1 MKRNSILYSAARL
14 LMVPLLTLLT
24 AAGTG
29 CSDDIAKAPVVRV
42 LVDGMEFTGEALE
55 AALDQTFHYRF
66 EITAFATIADLKLI
80 EYDVLNEEVKI
91 PTETLVGG
99 LTYTRNEVVEGYVRV
114 VNNAEYRLV
123 VKDVDGNEVSA
134 GFSYYIP

>member
-1 MKRNSILYSAARL
+1 MAVPVMALLAA
-14 LMVPLLTLLT
+14 
-24 AAGTG
+24 ATG
-29 CSDDIAKAPVVRV
+29 CSDEVAKAPVVRV
-42 LVDGMEFTGEALE
+42 LVNGVEYTGEALE

-66 EITAFATIADLKLI
+66 EITAFTTIADLKLI

-99 LTYTRNEVVEGYVRV
+99 LTYSRNEVVEGYAQV

-123 VKDVDGNEVSA
+123 VKDTDGNEVSA